1 MKDIFKYIR
10 DIVTAPIINIMLLFS
25 FIAVVLSFCRFSKAE
40 GFSFA
45 PTPIWPLF
53 IIGVLLLAASLLI
66 FTRQDKRINKKV
78 KIIDGIS
85 LLFENISVDLKVGK
99 IQEITDTI
107 KEVAFVLPANSTF
120 IDDCITDPNSALGA
134 FFLKHHGNKV
144 SKVQEDIKQQLE
156 KAGYQQS
163 ENGNYPLGT
172 TIILPAEYDIPAKTI
187 ITASTI
193 RKGISGIRA
202 EPSSICECIR
212 QVFTITSDKK
222 ITKLY
227 MPVLGSGHGGLD
239 ISDVLIFLVQS
250 IKHYSKYYHHLKSI
264 NIVINKNDVSKL
276 KDIYKIQYLTLL
288 DGGKK

>member
-10 DIVTAPIINIMLLFS
+10 DIITAPVINLMLLFS
-25 FIAVVLSFCRFSKAE
+25 FVAVVISFCRFNKAE
-40 GFSFA
+40 GFSFV
-45 PTPIWPLF
+45 PFPIWSLF
-53 IIGVLLLAASLLI
+53 TIGTLLLAASLLV
-66 FTRQDKRINKKV
+66 FTRQGKGINKKI
-78 KIIDGIS
+78 KIIDGVS
-85 LLFENISVDLKVGK
+85 LLFESIAVDLKVGK
-99 IQEITDTI
+99 IQEIADTI

-120 IDDCITDPNSALGA
+120 IDDCITDSNSALGA
-134 FFLKHHGNKV
+134 FFLKYHGNKV

-156 KAGYQQS
+156 RLGYQHS
-163 ENGNYPLGT
+163 ENGNYSLGT
-172 TIILPAEYDIPAKTI
+172 TIILPNEYDIPAKTI

-193 RKGISGIRA
+193 RKGTIGIRA

-212 QVFTITSDKK
+212 QVFTITADKK

-239 ISDVLIFLVQS
+239 INDALIFLVQS
-250 IKHYSKYYHHLKSI
+250 IKHYSKYYHHLSSI
-264 NIVINKNDVSKL
+264 NIIINKKDVSKL